1 MRTIK
6 LNMDLI
12 SEELYLLILAE
23 FKNQYPSV
31 KYFDQWEIKAKAE
44 K

>member
-1 MRTIK
+1 MKCIK

-23 FKNQYPSV
+23 FKNQYPRV
-31 KYFDQWEIKAKAE
+31 KYFNQWVIKAKAE